1 MGILSRA
8 SKPKAKPPLITI
20 VGTPGTGKT
29 TLGALFP
36 KAIIL
41 PTEDGTAVF
50 ENWDDDAQ
58 PDVLPRLP
66 KAAKDDAGNM
76 TRSTKDALIAIMDEL
91 MSEEHDY
98 QTLVVDS
105 VTTLDALFGHEIALR
120 DNVGTVADASGGF
133 HKGFAEVAKWH
144 AEFIYKCEQ
153 LRAVKGMAVVFLAH
167 TGIKKIRNRPDAAA
181 DYSVFSLDMD
191 AQALAPY
198 VSQSDAVLYLKKEEF
213 VVGSDQNRKG
223 QTTKYGRVTQTG
235 DRKLITTGDGQVGY
249 INAKNRYGMPAE
261 IDVPY
266 GTNPI
271 TQFIKF
277 YNEGK

>member
-8 SKPKAKPPLITI
+8 SKPKTKPPLITI

-105 VTTLDALFGHEIALR
+105 ITTLDALFGHEIALR
-120 DNVGTVADASGGF
+120 DDVGTVADASGGF

>member
-8 SKPKAKPPLITI
+8 SKPKTKPPLITI

-66 KAAKDDAGNM
+66 KAAKEDAGNL
-76 TRSTKDALIAIMDEL
+76 TRSTKDALTAIMDEL

-120 DNVGTVADASGGF
+120 DGVGTVADASGGF

-277 YNEGK
+277 YNQGK